1 METFIQVNSLYSNC
15 VSWQVKAK
23 NYVARNTE
31 RLWDFFVLFLRW
43 ESRELRSLASPLQ
56 VSLVKGRLGTF
67 PNYSALYLKKKLWWN
82 GFFTAIGVF
91 AEQVLKSNVL
101 RNHKSSF
108 WDEPIKQLNIYR
120 WNREYSLYFQC
131 PINKIVPK
139 AGISQKEGIE
149 FCNRWISWSGKR

>member
-1 METFIQVNSLYSNC
+1 MCFLTSQSEKLCGPKHWKTLG
-15 VSWQVKAK
+15 
-23 NYVARNTE
+23 
-31 RLWDFFVLFLRW
+31 LFCIVVVMGGQGA
-43 ESRELRSLASPLQ
+43 SQFSPLQ

-82 GFFTAIGVF
+82 GFFTAVGVF
-91 AEQVLKSNVL
+91 AEQELKSNVL
-101 RNHKSSF
+101 RDHKSSF